1 MAACF
6 FKACKPRSLNKQPSQ
21 DVPNI
26 STDVNTSGNFACDFP
41 DGDSS
46 FEGCSAALLTGSHV
60 TCRRSPR
67 LVSNGYYVWTEDPFL
82 CDKDGNITLSPP
94 QASVL
99 YKENLVRIFRKK
111 KRIRPSFSNL
121 FSLGASKSWQHGNIF
136 GDVDSS
142 LSEDTWLE
150 GVGRLDTHHCNAIGD
165 DRDGSATDAREAEQR
180 KAASSSSHAAS
191 RTPPENSH
199 DLALQSQGTTS
210 EHFPENLLDHATVYL
225 PCKRKKEEKKETHSP
240 LMQCLWQGKVK
251 RYKGIGISCPE
262 QIRNKFS
269 QQRLQPPGRQR
280 RISHVCPQGCIKAVS
295 SACQGSKPT
304 TCSGDPTPFSGEEL
318 VKATLFCVFLWLSRP
333 PSFVPVPSA
342 VVACEFLRLVQQAG
356 SSLMPTCPRSAWHRA
371 GAPKLADQ
379 SVDGNPSQDGLIKTS
394 LWRDIFFQAF
404 LLAACLI
411 ICACA
416 RCFLGGI
423 FASVVTCPLVITT
436 AYTVTSLFL
445 SLADYFE
452 ATACAQDRTNQ
463 RGLHKRL
470 PATEP
475 LRNSTSNC
483 HCLAD
488 GLPKFANH
496 VGRSLTNDFNLNI
509 QKLSDLQSAW
519 NQLLYWKGVSNY
531 LLRKN
536 HFNLVMC
543 LFFFN
548 LIFAFLNCNLLRKII
563 SIRLYF
569 ANASS

>member
-1 MAACF
+1 MYRTSQLMSTPVVLQALRDDIPESRLPDAF
-6 FKACKPRSLNKQPSQ
+6 SQ
-21 DVPNI
+21 D
-26 STDVNTSGNFACDFP
+26 FACDFP

-67 LVSNGYYVWTEDPFL
+67 LLSNGYYVWTEDPFL

-150 GVGRLDTHHCNAIGD
+150 GVGRLDTHHCNDIGD
-165 DRDGSATDAREAEQR
+165 DRDGSVTDAREAEQR

-210 EHFPENLLDHATVYL
+210 EHFPENLLDHA
-225 PCKRKKEEKKETHSP
+225 R
-240 LMQCLWQGKVK
+240 
-251 RYKGIGISCPE
+251 
-262 QIRNKFS
+262 
-269 QQRLQPPGRQR
+269 
-280 RISHVCPQGCIKAVS
+280 
-295 SACQGSKPT
+295 
-304 TCSGDPTPFSGEEL
+304 
-318 VKATLFCVFLWLSRP
+318 
-333 PSFVPVPSA
+333 
-342 VVACEFLRLVQQAG
+342 AG
-356 SSLMPTCPRSAWHRA
+356 SSLRMGTVS
-371 GAPKLADQ
+371 Q
-379 SVDGNPSQDGLIKTS
+379 SSVDANLPTERLAQSRCSETGEPIRVIGIIAGFVIGLTPTIVTAGGFAVISTVALEHRNPLLIAEQNIIETS

-452 ATACAQDRTNQ
+452 ATACAQTLKCTSASAEDRLALMFSFLGCDVALFRTGPTNEVYTKDFQPQSHFVTQ
-463 RGLHKRL
+463 RPTVTAWQMVCQNL
-470 PATEP
+470 PT
-475 LRNSTSNC
+475 
-483 HCLAD
+483 
-488 GLPKFANH
+488 
-496 VGRSLTNDFNLNI
+496 
-509 QKLSDLQSAW
+509 
-519 NQLLYWKGVSNY
+519 
-531 LLRKN
+531 
-536 HFNLVMC
+536 M
-543 LFFFN
+543 
-548 LIFAFLNCNLLRKII
+548 
-563 SIRLYF
+563 
-569 ANASS
+569 